1 MKMLTLGD
9 FNVAIDDEPHT
20 KCFCETY
27 NLTNLIKQP
36 TYYKNPD
43 NPTRVDLIV
52 TKVPHTFQSTC
63 VILTGLSDFLLMTL
77 TIMRKTFKKQRP
89 RIII

>member
-1 MKMLTLGD
+1 MIKNHLTTLSNFLKLHSSKYMKMLTLGD

-20 KCFCETY
+20 KSFCETY

-43 NPTRVDLIV
+43 NPTRVDLIL
-52 TKVPHTFQSTC
+52 TKVPHTFQST
-63 VILTGLSDFLLMTL
+63 
-77 TIMRKTFKKQRP
+77 
-89 RIII
+89 